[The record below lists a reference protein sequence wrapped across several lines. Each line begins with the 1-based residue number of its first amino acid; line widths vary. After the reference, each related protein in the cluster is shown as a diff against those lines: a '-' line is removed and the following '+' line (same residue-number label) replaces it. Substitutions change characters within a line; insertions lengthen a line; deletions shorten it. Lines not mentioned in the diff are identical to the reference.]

1 MVGNLGVFNCF
12 FMGPFPGST
21 PWTRCSKR
29 LANPSTAG
37 TGKCRKKNNILVAVI
52 ADKSNYYII
61 FAK

>member
-1 MVGNLGVFNCF
+1 MIWNLGVFNCF
-12 FMGPFPGST
+12 FLGTFPGST

-29 LANPSTAG
+29 LANPSIAG
-37 TGKCRKKNNILVAVI
+37 AGKCRKNNILVAVI

>member
-21 PWTRCSKR
+21 PGTRCSKR
-29 LANPSTAG
+29 LANPSSVG
-37 TGKCRKKNNILVAVI
+37 TGKCRKNNILVAVI
-52 ADKSNYYII
+52 ADKSNYII

>member
-1 MVGNLGVFNCF
+1 MIWNLGVFNCF
-12 FMGPFPGST
+12 FLGTFPGST
-21 PWTRCSKR
+21 PWTRCSKI

-37 TGKCRKKNNILVAVI
+37 AGKCRKNNILVAVI

>member
-1 MVGNLGVFNCF
+1 MIWNFGVFNCF
-12 FMGPFPGST
+12 FLGLFPRST
-21 PWTRCSKR
+21 PWTRCSKI

-37 TGKCRKKNNILVAVI
+37 AGKCRKNNILVAVI

>member
-12 FMGPFPGST
+12 FLGTFPGST

-29 LANPSTAG
+29 LANPSSVG
-37 TGKCRKKNNILVAVI
+37 TGKCRKNNILVAVI

>member
-12 FMGPFPGST
+12 FLGTFLRST
-21 PWTRCSKR
+21 PWTRCSKI

-52 ADKSNYYII
+52 ADKSNYII

>member
-29 LANPSTAG
+29 LANPSSAG
-37 TGKCRKKNNILVAVI
+37 TGKCRKNNILVAVI